1 MLMMWPTLGQGPKG
15 LGNQL
20 DQEVLVVLTSSLD
33 ILGFTSS
40 GSFTLSSHSST
51 FSWDDKDEDQYGLKE
66 VVNESMEV
74 VSGKRVDVRVSCTD
88 NVESVLQLKCRA
100 ITKKDKPP
108 PITLLSYLW
117 VDDKVGTYFILY
129 SDNLSILHFINYA
142 RVCPFVDDDFSPI
155 HLCACRNDTFANPNW
170 VFLAK
175 EKSVRGDRLS
185 IGETTNVS
193 MRYDDFPED
202 NLTNTKKCNLTILA
216 TLPLSFPAKPI
227 ITLYKSS
234 IVMKD
239 LRDIVRLVGMD
250 ALNYV
255 SVCIEVRVI
264 AANAIVIGPVI

>member
-1 MLMMWPTLGQGPKG
+1 MLMMWPTLGQSPKG

-175 EKSVRGDRLS
+175 EKSMRGDRSS
-185 IGETTNVS
+185 IGETTNVT
-193 MRYDDFPED
+193 P
-202 NLTNTKKCNLTILA
+202 
-216 TLPLSFPAKPI
+216 
-227 ITLYKSS
+227 
-234 IVMKD
+234 
-239 LRDIVRLVGMD
+239 LRDYF
-250 ALNYV
+250 YV
-255 SVCIEVRVI
+255 YDCILCDLHVEIPFDEFTMSV
-264 AANAIVIGPVI
+264 A

>member
-1 MLMMWPTLGQGPKG
+1 MHTLT
-15 LGNQL
+15 LTICN
-20 DQEVLVVLTSSLD
+20 EVR
-33 ILGFTSS
+33 
-40 GSFTLSSHSST
+40 
-51 FSWDDKDEDQYGLKE
+51 WDDKDEDQYGLKE

-175 EKSVRGDRLS
+175 EKSMRGDRSS
-185 IGETTNVS
+185 IGETTNVT
-193 MRYDDFPED
+193 P
-202 NLTNTKKCNLTILA
+202 
-216 TLPLSFPAKPI
+216 
-227 ITLYKSS
+227 
-234 IVMKD
+234 
-239 LRDIVRLVGMD
+239 LRDYFYVYDCILCCWFISSKFSIYHFHKLSGNRLHKPSNRLQVQKD
-250 ALNYV
+250 ISILILTLIKEF
-255 SVCIEVRVI
+255 C
-264 AANAIVIGPVI
+264 